1 MLISG
6 LTTTLIYLALCL
18 IVAGVRFLLHQEGPR
33 AFGLHLDR
41 RGLRLF
47 GEGLI
52 AGALTFAIYPLLTV
66 LASRGELSLS
76 TTPFA
81 INFTLRF
88 LPIWGLA
95 LLSMAVFEEALFRG
109 YLLPKFLRRLPLVP
123 AIILPAL
130 LFSLIH
136 LLSHETSPTFL
147 VGVFNAALFGVTMSI
162 AVIQTRSLMWAVGCS
177 LTWNLT
183 QLFLLQYQYTAA
195 PNLLNLRITPD
206 LLAGTAQVPESGL
219 LMTAVTLALAGLVLA
234 RYGVPRSAE
243 IELNPLPQTERP

>member
-1 MLISG
+1 MLING
-6 LTTTLIYLALCL
+6 LISTLIYLALCL
-18 IVAGVRFLLHQEGPR
+18 IVVGVRFLLHQEGPR

-47 GEGLI
+47 GEGLL
-52 AGALTFAIYPLLTV
+52 AGALVFAIYPLLTV

-81 INFTLRF
+81 VSFSLRF
-88 LPIWGLA
+88 LPIWSLA
-95 LLSMAVFEEALFRG
+95 LLTMAVFEESLFRG
-109 YLLPKFLRRLPLVP
+109 YLLPKVLRRLPLVLG
-123 AIILPAL
+123 IILPSL

-147 VGVFNAALFGVTMSI
+147 LGVFNAALFGVTMSI

-195 PNLLNLRITPD
+195 PNVVNLRITPG
-206 LLAGTAQVPESGL
+206 LLAGTAYVPESGL
-219 LMTAVTLALAGLVLA
+219 IMTGVTLVLGGLVLI
-234 RYGVPRSAE
+234 RYGVPREGGMS
-243 IELNPLPQTERP
+243 LNPLPQTDRP